1 MATDD
6 TSVMMKGRVPI
17 ESAAEQRGK
26 RKAVNQSLIQC
37 EDDNSQAARSAR
49 QANTLAIA
57 AKFSKIADSTYY
69 FQRLGRKNQQIVLQ
83 RTGWLARTCLRA
95 KQTVRH

>member
-1 MATDD
+1 
-6 TSVMMKGRVPI
+6 MMKGRVPI

-57 AKFSKIADSTYY
+57 AKFSKIAVRTI
-69 FQRLGRKNQQIVLQ
+69 FNGRV
-83 RTGWLARTCLRA
+83 
-95 KQTVRH
+95 VRINKLSFNELDG